1 MSVNNEIIEMIPLL
15 VQGKLSRADAERV
28 EAEIT
33 SSRELQSEYSF
44 WQGIYSIRRA
54 MPRFEFSQHPSA
66 EALDRFALGRLNQL
80 SPEYS
85 EIAGHLQ
92 ECKGCVEDVALLRQA
107 VQFLPEDRLETA
119 PVAGK
124 GWLASLFGS
133 TIVSKIVVPAA
144 LALIVVFSA
153 VVVMNRPGEEE
164 LSLRVALSM
173 KNEKRSVADEGHA
186 PELQVAL
193 NKATKELI
201 FAFPTDRVEVP
212 DYRYDID
219 LNRRGGERL
228 ALEGQ
233 QLDCQQTEFMN
244 QCELKVTNQAILD
257 ALKEGGSFTLSIR
270 EQFPEGVSLI
280 PAEYE
285 FYFNVSVK
293 E

>member
-15 VQGKLSRADAERV
+15 VQGKLNKADAERV
-28 EAEIT
+28 EAEIS

-44 WQGIYSIRRA
+44 WQGIYSIRRT
-54 MPRFEFSQHPSA
+54 MPRFDFSGHPTS

-80 SPEYS
+80 SAEYS

-92 ECKGCVEDVALLRQA
+92 ECKGCLEDVALLRQA
-107 VQFLPEDRLETA
+107 VQFLPEDRIETA
-119 PVAGK
+119 PAVSK
-124 GWLASLFGS
+124 GWLASLLGS
-133 TIVSKIVVPAA
+133 AAISKIVAPAA
-144 LALIVVFSA
+144 IALIVVFSA
-153 VVVMNRPGEEE
+153 VVIMNRPGEEG
-164 LSLRVALSM
+164 SPMRVTLSM
-173 KNEKRSVADEGHA
+173 KNEKRSLTDEGHA

-212 DYRYDID
+212 DYSYDID

-233 QLDCQQTEFMN
+233 QLDCRQTELLN
-244 QCELKVTNQAILD
+244 QCELKVTNPTILD
-257 ALKEGGSFTLSIR
+257 ALKEGGSFTLSIK
-270 EQFPEGVSLI
+270 EEFPAGVNI
-280 PAEYE
+280 VPAEYE